1 MDLSIGYILHDLL
14 GIVYQ
19 LSDLT
24 QESIYIF
31 ALDRTQTFGIVLA
44 LSRPADA
51 ADEVDAVGFLRHPPI
66 IRLLSTYCIFLH
78 RYFGIRKWPRIFANL
93 IDSRMG

>member
-24 QESIYIF
+24 QESMYIF
-31 ALDRTQTFGIVLA
+31 AFDPTQTFCIVLP
-44 LSRPADA
+44 LSGPADA
-51 ADEVDAVGFLRHPPI
+51 ADEVDAVGFLHHPPI
-66 IRLLSTYCIFLH
+66 IRLL
-78 RYFGIRKWPRIFANL
+78 
-93 IDSRMG
+93 